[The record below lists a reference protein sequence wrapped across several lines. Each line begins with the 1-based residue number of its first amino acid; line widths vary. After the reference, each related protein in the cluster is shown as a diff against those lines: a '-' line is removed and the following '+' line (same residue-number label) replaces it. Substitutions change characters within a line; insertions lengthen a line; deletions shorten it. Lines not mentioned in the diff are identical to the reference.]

1 MSVASEYEIE
11 FACGHVE
18 DRDLSAKPAGDRA
31 GFASWLAKTKWTS
44 CWQRSSKREVSKEV
58 AAERE
63 SKLQAV
69 REDQER
75 SQLPLLQGSDKQVP
89 WATDVRYGLLQA
101 AYAELV
107 EIGGLSDDEFDSQV
121 LEFARKVDRAKWW
134 IDNKDVDVTEL
145 LELLADPGSSAS
157 GTLNKNPY

>member
-11 FACGHVE
+11 FVCGHVE

-31 GFASWLAKTKWTS
+31 GFAGWLAKSKCTS

-63 SKLQAV
+63 AKRQAV

-75 SQLPLLQGSDKQVP
+75 SQLPLLQGSDKQVS
-89 WATDVRYGLLQA
+89 WAADVRYVQLQA
-101 AYAELV
+101 VYAELV
-107 EIGGLSDDEFDSQV
+107 ESDGLSDDEFDSQV
-121 LEFARKVDRAKWW
+121 LELARKVDRAKWW
-134 IDNKDVDVTEL
+134 IDHKDADVTEL
-145 LELLADPGSSAS
+145 LELLADPGTSAS
-157 GTLNKNPY
+157 GTLNENPY